1 MLNLLPKHAQLLY
14 RKRITAVLPH
24 YRKLAGILLDF
35 QLALEGS
42 SLLQRCRY
50 TIVLAF
56 SIPRLQRLLD
66 ILLSHVNEQHAQ
78 SDVVALVVVVQPLP
92 ALLLVDWEVY

>member
-42 SLLQRCRY
+42 SLLQRGS
-50 TIVLAF
+50 V
-56 SIPRLQRLLD
+56 
-66 ILLSHVNEQHAQ
+66 
-78 SDVVALVVVVQPLP
+78 
-92 ALLLVDWEVY
+92 